1 MAHGVLL
8 FSCARSMF
16 APAPGH
22 PMSEEVEAPAEAEA
36 PPKKGPK
43 GAVLVGALVGT
54 LLLGSAAGVF
64 AIGPMIV
71 KKSGYDVVPGA
82 HGSAA
87 GDSAAV
93 GEDGAAGGE
102 DGGKEGEVAGSAL
115 HLVDNLVLNPAG
127 SGGARFLMLA
137 AAVEF
142 ADSKLVDEMKTRDAE
157 ARDVILRVMGA
168 RTVDELSD
176 MSIRE
181 RLKQELADSLGA
193 LFKKKKQIRRIYFPQ
208 FVIQ

>member
-1 MAHGVLL
+1 
-8 FSCARSMF
+8 
-16 APAPGH
+16 
-22 PMSEEVEAPAEAEA
+22 MSEEVEAPAEAEA

-64 AIGPMIV
+64 AVGPMIV

-82 HGSAA
+82 HGAA
-87 GDSAAV
+87 SGDSAAAE
-93 GEDGAAGGE
+93 GEDAAAGGE
-102 DGGKEGEVAGSAL
+102 DAGKEGEATGSAL
-115 HLVDNLVLNPAG
+115 HLIDNLVLNPAG

-142 ADSKLVDEMKTRDAE
+142 ADSKLVDEIKTRDAE

-168 RTVDELSD
+168 RTVEELSD
-176 MSIRE
+176 MSNRE